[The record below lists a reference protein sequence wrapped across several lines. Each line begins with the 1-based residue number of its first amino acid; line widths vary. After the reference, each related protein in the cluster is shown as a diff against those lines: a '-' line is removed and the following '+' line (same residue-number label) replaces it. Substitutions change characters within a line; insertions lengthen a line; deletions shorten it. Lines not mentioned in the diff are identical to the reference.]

1 MIRLT
6 SVTKYYPGKTPGI
19 VDVSINIPDGEFV
32 FLIGPSGSGKTTL
45 LRLLIRDLVP
55 TEGTIMIDDVDIGKL
70 SSGNVH
76 TLRRQVGVVF
86 QDFKLLLDRTV
97 YENVAMVLEIL
108 GKSESEI
115 KHGVNNVLELVGLG
129 DKKNLFPIQLSA
141 GEMQRAGIAR
151 AIVGGPKILL
161 ADEPTGNLDPDTAW
175 GIIDILEEVNK
186 LGTTVIMASHNADI
200 VNKLKKRT
208 LTIARGAVVRD
219 ESKGHYHLV
228 HHEKKDLKGGKS
240 HADH

>member
-6 SVTKYYPGKTPGI
+6 SVSKYYPGKIPGI
-19 VDVSINIPDGEFV
+19 VDLSLEIPDGEFV
-32 FLIGPSGSGKTTL
+32 FLIGPSGSGKTTI

-55 TEGTIMIDDVDIGKL
+55 TTGTILIDDWDLGKL
-70 SSGNVH
+70 NHSNLH
-76 TLRRQVGVVF
+76 HLRRKVGTVY

-108 GKSESEI
+108 GKPEKEI
-115 KHGVNNVLELVGLG
+115 KHAVTNVLELVGLA
-129 DKKNLFPIQLSA
+129 DKQNLFPMQLSA

-161 ADEPTGNLDPDTAW
+161 ADEPTGNLDPETAW
-175 GIIDILEEVNK
+175 GIIDILEEINA
-186 LGTTVIMASHNADI
+186 LGTTIIMASHNADI

-208 LTIARGAVVRD
+208 LTVEHGHVVRD
-219 ESKGHYHLV
+219 EEKGHYHLMK
-228 HHEKKDLKGGKS
+228 HEKKETKGGK
-240 HADH
+240 HDAAH